1 MTVAG
6 LAVALV
12 AALFRPSLA
21 PGWAIGA
28 AIAGVV
34 LILVS
39 LVKIGP
45 AHLIRRFGIGLAF
58 GAAVLY
64 LVVATHL
71 LPTKP

>member
-12 AALFRPSLA
+12 ASLFRPSLA
-21 PGWAIGA
+21 TGWAIGA

-34 LILVS
+34 LILVGLTKLS
-39 LVKIGP
+39 FAP
-45 AHLIRRFGIGLAF
+45 LIRRFGIGLAF
-58 GAAVLY
+58 GAAILY

-71 LPTKP
+71 LPTTP